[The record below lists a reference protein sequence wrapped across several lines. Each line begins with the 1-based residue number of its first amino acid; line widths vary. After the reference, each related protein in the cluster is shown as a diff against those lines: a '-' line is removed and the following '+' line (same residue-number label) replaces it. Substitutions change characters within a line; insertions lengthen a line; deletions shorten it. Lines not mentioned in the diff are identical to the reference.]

1 MKNLDRMLLGLGVL
15 IPFWL
20 FFGVLL
26 TALAYPDYSHLDQAM
41 SQLGAQGSPTQGFSA
56 WVNNLPLGVLF
67 VLFAVGV
74 LRRLRGSRLALFS
87 AGLILVHGLASFAT
101 GYFPCDQ
108 GCAPVQPSFSQQMH
122 NLAGSSEPDHRVHLE
137 LLRTVCERW
146 RVPVEC
152 RELAD
157 VVAREHGNLHR
168 SAGLG
173 AAALVRLLER
183 CDAFRKPAR
192 FLDIVLACEC
202 DARGRLGHEER
213 DYPQAPRLMAAL
225 RAVLAVDTSVV
236 AGAAMAAGLSGPR
249 IGERIHQARVDALQA
264 LCDDA

>member
-122 NLAGSSEPDHRVHLE
+122 NLAGLVMFLSLTLAS
-137 LLRTVCERW
+137 LLWAFASKR
-146 RVPVEC
+146 
-152 RELAD
+152 LMG
-157 VVAREHGNLHR
+157 ARGF
-168 SAGLG
+168 GL
-173 AAALVRLLER
+173 
-183 CDAFRKPAR
+183 FS
-192 FLDIVLACEC
+192 LACT
-202 DARGRLGHEER
+202 
-213 DYPQAPRLMAAL
+213 
-225 RAVLAVDTSVV
+225 VLAVATVVLMAHAVETGHSFGLYQRINYGISVIWV
-236 AGAAMAAGLSGPR
+236 AGLALMLSRSRAGSLQSGTT
-249 IGERIHQARVDALQA
+249 
-264 LCDDA
+264 